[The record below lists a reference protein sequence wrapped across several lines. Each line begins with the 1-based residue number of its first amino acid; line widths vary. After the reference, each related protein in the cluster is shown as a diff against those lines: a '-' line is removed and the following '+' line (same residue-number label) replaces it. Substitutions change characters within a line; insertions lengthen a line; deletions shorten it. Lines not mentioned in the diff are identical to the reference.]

1 MQENEFSVVLRKQL
15 KNQIEFV
22 LHTPGNYTGG
32 ILEMTIVLDHSIEC
46 EKMKQICNQ
55 VAALLKTTGEVF
67 RNVRLNVLDWLS
79 DESMD
84 NTVMSLSMVQL
95 GRIKEPWTVSEK
107 EKTLEALCGRLKL
120 FHARSKLI
128 LVLTDGRYETGD
140 KNKVKEGLNPFLY
153 RKLILLE
160 NNTVKAGRELLKL

>member
-1 MQENEFSVVLRKQL
+1 MQENEFSVMLRKQL

-46 EKMKQICNQ
+46 KKMKQLCNQ
-55 VAALLKTTGEVF
+55 MAALLKTTGEVF
-67 RNVRLNVLDWLS
+67 RNVRLNVVDWLS

-84 NTVMSLSMVQL
+84 NTVMPLSVLQL
-95 GRIKEPWTVSEK
+95 GRIREPWAVNEE

-128 LVLTDGRYETGD
+128 LVLTEGGYEIGD
-140 KNKVKEGLNPFLY
+140 KDKVKEALNPFLY

-160 NNTVKAGRELLKL
+160 NNAVKAGRELLKL